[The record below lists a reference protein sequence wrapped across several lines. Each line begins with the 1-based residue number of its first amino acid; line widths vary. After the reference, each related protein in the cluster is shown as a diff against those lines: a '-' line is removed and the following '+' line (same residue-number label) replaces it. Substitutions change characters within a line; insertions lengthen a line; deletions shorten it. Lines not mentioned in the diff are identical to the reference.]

1 MKKNRSII
9 FTVLLCCLL
18 SVCALAATACSKK
31 GDIKT
36 NIIGDGD
43 AYEWAYSPA
52 YSDECDADTTI
63 DGKLDEARWDNKVWL
78 AHAEQ
83 GVQTRYTTSFSEKG
97 LYIAMQ
103 AKDAKMQ
110 WNSPRAFM
118 KNSSFY
124 LYVISNKATE
134 YHAFQC
140 YAFYI
145 DEQNSRSRQTARW
158 SAQGRRS
165 TDESGMPTLTAEF
178 FASWDALNY
187 TVDDATGMPE
197 TVRFIPQYRHVES
210 VDSAENMFLHPAFA
224 SATTNY
230 ADVNTAFSFDKNGYK
245 NADADGAELGD
256 AKNGYAKSDGWDFS
270 KIAGDEEGEN
280 KSVTSI
286 SSSKQAI
293 FFKNIDSSR
302 YSYSVKIKFNELLPE
317 DTYSGMWGVCDMRN
331 TKEFHVVCFDSSDY
345 INSEHKAYR
354 YYMQDYDNTYNK
366 QIGFYN
372 DPRTEDL
379 DYMTLRVIKDDTRYY
394 YIFNDRYE
402 NCIELDWLGGKTA
415 PGLFAR
421 DSSVTFFDWE
431 AKDYEGADKDAE
443 FAALCDQYMHTVNIS
458 SSISGGS
465 VIADK
470 MAMPCDSD
478 QQVHLTVTPQRGFML
493 TDLTMNGESVFADYL
508 KNMQNGVYSFVPD
521 GSVHIDA
528 VFTELPADKT
538 LRITGKVK
546 RTSGSTVVG
555 LPYAVR
561 CTQSEDNLLYIS
573 GATTSAG
580 MFDFT
585 VLRKGEYEIGG
596 RTVAVDGK
604 YTLVFGGEYGEDNP
618 PSIEIDT
625 NDEAFD
631 GVYYA
636 WDDITLDPFRIHNM
650 ALSQSDKIQTTH
662 SSYDPSDMF
671 AYYVSGTSVTGSF
684 IIDMDIDAHN
694 DKWPCYGI
702 TVEDE
707 NNNSVQFFAAGP
719 SSYRRM
725 HGYDGLHYYQADKVA
740 TYKEGKIKVRL
751 AYNAPKDEF
760 TFYVN
765 GIPFDTVKRT
775 EYLTGNRFSYGPC
788 GYMSGADGFNT
799 PVTAENPFASFT
811 KPIVTQQSDIS
822 VPDGA
827 SLTVNG
833 QTVIDGKAPLFAD
846 VTVEIPVAAE
856 GKYSITIDGKFV
868 KTTVENGK
876 ATATFTATEAAHT
889 VGCLR
894 AYTVDGTI
902 TGGDENTQITV
913 TERNNGQVV
922 YTGSGANFTVVLVGG
937 DYIATAVGATK
948 VGKTEFTVN
957 GADTTVIVSLNKE
970 KITGETAQNTPVF
983 DAATGY
989 YTLTETAEYSGYF
1002 AEPSVNG
1009 DPFLLT
1015 ATVKQFNESYTYNR
1029 VAGFAVQT
1037 ANGFVRLALVRDQRN
1052 NCYAG
1057 ISDVKGAD
1065 AIIYELPND
1074 IKNPSGETVNIALA
1088 YNGGNYYFFVNGTL
1102 AYTVTDYAAPSGKV
1116 GLGGTHIGVTFT
1128 DWGYSTDATELR
1140 EHIGATVTAEGFTVK
1155 VGNTAVTNGEVLLG
1169 DRVTVSMPITAGQN
1183 IGLLLD
1189 GNAVSAE
1196 SADGML
1202 TYTFTVTKKTH
1213 VVTASL
1219 GYTVNGSVTGGDE
1232 STEIKIYAQGGGEP
1246 MYTGTGATFT
1256 AALGNGT
1263 YIVTAVGET
1272 KVGKAEFTVNGA
1284 DTTVTV
1290 PLDKEKITGATA
1302 QNTPVFDAA
1311 TGYYTF
1317 TETAEYS
1324 GYFAEPSVN
1333 GNPFLLTATVKQFN
1347 ESYAYNRVAGFAV
1360 QTANGFVRLALV
1372 RDQRNNCYAGISDVK
1387 GADAI
1392 IYELPNDIKNPSGET
1407 VNIALAYNGGNYYFF
1422 VNGTLA
1428 YTVTDYA
1435 APSGKVGLGGTHI
1448 GVTFT
1453 DWGYST
1459 DATELREHIGAT
1471 VTAEGFTVKVGNT
1484 AVTNGEVLLGDR
1496 VTVSMPITAG
1506 QNIGLL
1512 LDGNAVSAESADGML
1527 TYTFT
1532 VTQATHTVTYSATY
1546 DLTVKTAPGATVS
1559 IFAGDS
1565 TTPSETGTADASGN
1579 YIVALPNGTYKAAAR
1594 TETKLSVMVS
1604 VTVTDAAATV
1614 SVTPDKEMLAESVKG
1629 TITYDPATGSYKGT
1643 SGVESGSYF
1652 ASELTST
1659 SEFVLTATV
1668 KKYETSG
1675 TLAKMAGFT
1684 VQTENNK
1691 FIRLGLA
1698 HSHGGYW
1705 AYYWD
1710 VLDAAGNQATHKDWV
1725 QASAAG
1731 ETIEIALVFKNDTYY
1746 FFLNKEYCY
1755 HIAVS
1760 ESYPAPNGK
1769 VGLAAAHDVE
1779 FTDWAIGDGINEY
1792 FATLTF
1798 AVTGGTPTKTTVMR
1812 AYYYGDVVV
1821 LTETYNSTVVLPKG
1835 GYNIVVCND
1844 KQNAKIN
1851 NVTLDSDKT
1860 VNVTLSP
1867 EIGKAINVT
1876 KNDENNESKYNAD
1889 TGTYTFGDG
1898 DEWLA
1903 YFTEPTV
1910 NAETSFVL
1918 TATVNWFNVDSHYAG
1933 FAVQTVKKNETDKE
1947 FLKFGIYL
1955 YPNDGW
1961 YGWANYS
1968 GDKWSS
1974 KLAISDN
1981 TPITL
1986 ALVYN
1991 GGNYYL
1997 FVNDAHVLTVEVS
2010 ESYPAPNNKVGLCAS
2025 NEKTFTDWGYSTDIS
2040 GYDLTAV

>member
-1102 AYTVTDYAAPSGKV
+1102 AYTVA
-1116 GLGGTHIGVTFT
+1116 
-1128 DWGYSTDATELR
+1128 
-1140 EHIGATVTAEGFTVK
+1140 
-1155 VGNTAVTNGEVLLG
+1155 
-1169 DRVTVSMPITAGQN
+1169 
-1183 IGLLLD
+1183 
-1189 GNAVSAE
+1189 
-1196 SADGML
+1196 
-1202 TYTFTVTKKTH
+1202 
-1213 VVTASL
+1213 
-1219 GYTVNGSVTGGDE
+1219 
-1232 STEIKIYAQGGGEP
+1232 
-1246 MYTGTGATFT
+1246 
-1256 AALGNGT
+1256 
-1263 YIVTAVGET
+1263 
-1272 KVGKAEFTVNGA
+1272 
-1284 DTTVTV
+1284 
-1290 PLDKEKITGATA
+1290 
-1302 QNTPVFDAA
+1302 
-1311 TGYYTF
+1311 
-1317 TETAEYS
+1317 
-1324 GYFAEPSVN
+1324 
-1333 GNPFLLTATVKQFN
+1333 
-1347 ESYAYNRVAGFAV
+1347 
-1360 QTANGFVRLALV
+1360 
-1372 RDQRNNCYAGISDVK
+1372 
-1387 GADAI
+1387 
-1392 IYELPNDIKNPSGET
+1392 
-1407 VNIALAYNGGNYYFF
+1407 
-1422 VNGTLA
+1422 
-1428 YTVTDYA
+1428 DYA

-1594 TETKLSVMVS
+1594 TETKLSVPVS